1 MRQSQFYT
9 LLNAKATTGVDS
21 AGVNVLDSKT
31 IAFSLSTAGTSTLTV
46 KFVGSISQ
54 NCPDFTAA
62 QSASNQWDYIDVID
76 LEDGASID
84 GDIGVSTTASDD
96 HRLFEANVNGL
107 KWVTAIVTA
116 RSGGSVTVCCRT
128 FND

>member
-9 LLNAKATTGVDS
+9 LLNAKAATGVDS
-21 AGVNVLDSKT
+21 AGINVLDSKT
-31 IAFSLSTAGTSTLTV
+31 IAFALSTAGTSTLTV
-46 KFVGSISQ
+46 KFVGSISEA
-54 NCPDFTAA
+54 CPDFTAA
-62 QSASNQWDYIDVID
+62 QSATNQWDYIDVID

-84 GDIGVSTTASDD
+84 GDTGISTAAADD

-116 RSGGSVTVCCRT
+116 RTGGSVTVRCRT
-128 FND
+128 FSD